1 MKSYLP
7 QKSPEA
13 CLSALLDGRMVSAG
27 NRLERKLLRRLFHIA
42 GVVKS
47 LFVPLDSLQRRE
59 SEIAG
64 KSVDAGQMST

>member
-1 MKSYLP
+1 
-7 QKSPEA
+7 
-13 CLSALLDGRMVSAG
+13 MVSAG